1 MPRPFELSKGAQDS
15 CHQVQRLLLIYLES
29 PSITLRYHVTQHPP
43 PISTEDIVRIE
54 MGTAIRSETRPSVVP
69 SLRVHSMAQVSFVR
83 DTLTVPSTKTAAP
96 ARRNAERCVH
106 VQTVQRECA
115 EGGMPTFRQ
124 TAAVNARKC
133 KSHGSPYAAVLHEPA
148 PGRHSILAMDAVPA
162 PPAPLWCISA
172 KQTRPSDGSS

>member
-1 MPRPFELSKGAQDS
+1 MVFNILFDIPR
-15 CHQVQRLLLIYLES
+15 
-29 PSITLRYHVTQHPP
+29 VTQYNSTLSCYSASAAQIHRGHCPHRDGDSHPLRNATKF
-43 PISTEDIVRIE
+43 IT
-54 MGTAIRSETRPSVVP
+54 
-69 SLRVHSMAQVSFVR
+69 SLRVHSIAQVSFVR
-83 DTLTVPSTKTAAP
+83 DTLPVPSTKTAAP
-96 ARRNAERCVH
+96 ARRNAGRCVH

-162 PPAPLWCISA
+162 PPAPSRCISA
-172 KQTRPSDGSS
+172 KQTRPRDGSS